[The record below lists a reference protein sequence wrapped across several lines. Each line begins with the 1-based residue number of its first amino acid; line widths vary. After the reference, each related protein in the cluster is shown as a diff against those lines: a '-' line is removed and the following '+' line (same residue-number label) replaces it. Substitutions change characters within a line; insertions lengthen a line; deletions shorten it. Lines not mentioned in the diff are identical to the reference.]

1 MPSLDTSFIPNNVES
16 KNIIK
21 LSPDLSGGDI
31 KTNRNDN
38 TLPEPKSIVP
48 SSHSLFLKSTHYSRL
63 PPPPPPPYETVV
75 AAITSNNPHSI
86 LSTLS
91 SLPRPLLIHPKST
104 SMKRERKSRKQP
116 HELLTEEEKKA
127 NHIASEQKRRQ
138 NIRMGFDQLIEYV
151 PTLNRGNRSETIIL
165 QKCK

>member
-1 MPSLDTSFIPNNVES
+1 MYVSIPLDN
-16 KNIIK
+16 
-21 LSPDLSGGDI
+21 
-31 KTNRNDN
+31 N

-48 SSHSLFLKSTHYSRL
+48 SSHSFFKQTHYSL
-63 PPPPPPPYETVV
+63 LLPPPPPPPPPYET
-75 AAITSNNPHSI
+75 AITAITSNDPHSI

-91 SLPRPLLIHPKST
+91 LLPYPLSMSFSSFFLISSMHPKST

-138 NIRMGFDQLIEYV
+138 NIRMGFDQLVEHV
-151 PTLNRGNRSETIIL
+151 PTLNRGNRSEAIIL
-165 QKCK
+165 QKCKYICI